1 MEPEATTRLFSGGT
15 NGAIA
20 LNGITICAT
29 NELPW
34 KNNSARVACIP
45 EEDAVCIAPVS
56 IITGIAKGS
65 HL

>member
-1 MEPEATTRLFSGGT
+1 MEPELQRDYFSGRT

-45 EEDAVCIAPVS
+45 EEDTVCIAPVS

>member
-1 MEPEATTRLFSGGT
+1 
-15 NGAIA
+15 
-20 LNGITICAT
+20 
-29 NELPW
+29 LPW

-45 EEDAVCIAPVS
+45 EEDTVCIAPVS